1 MMVVIV
7 KGSDEKGSRMVSD
20 AKARM
25 IEGAARLLAEK
36 GLQETSFSEVVALT
50 GAPRGSIYHHF
61 PGGKASLVAQA
72 LDFQRSRSLAVI
84 ESARGRTAVEV
95 ASTFLEAWRRLL
107 LASHFTIGCS
117 AVAVAVAADSDDLLQ
132 RSGAVFRGWADLLAE
147 LLTLGGVPADAAPG
161 AAALLVAG
169 SEGGVILSRAQSSIE
184 PFEAVAGQLVAHV
197 EALSRPA
204 AD

>member
-1 MMVVIV
+1 
-7 KGSDEKGSRMVSD
+7 MVSD

-36 GLQETSFSEVVALT
+36 GLQETSFSEVLALT

-72 LDFQRSRSLAVI
+72 LDLQRTRSMAVI
-84 ESARGRTAVEV
+84 ESARGRSAEEV
-95 ASTFLEAWRRLL
+95 AGTFLDAWRQLL
-107 LASHFTIGCS
+107 LVAHFRIGCS
-117 AVAVAVAADSDDLLQ
+117 AVAVAVAADADDLLQ
-132 RSGAVFRGWADLLAE
+132 RSGEVFRDWAGLLAE
-147 LLTLGGVPADAAPG
+147 LLALGGVPADAAPG

-184 PFEAVAGQLVAHV
+184 PFEAVAGQLIAYVRG
-197 EALSRPA
+197 LSEPGG
-204 AD
+204 D